1 MVDIITF
8 GEAMAVFVP
17 AEHGP
22 LRHVRHFE
30 KHVAGAEFNLAIGA
44 ARLGLEAGWISRVGR
59 DEFGEEIVRVLR
71 SEGVDTRHVRYSTRP
86 TGVYFKEYSALGE
99 PRVSYYRAG
108 SAASELGPD
117 DIDPGYIASTQV
129 LHVTGI
135 TPLLS
140 DTCLRATRKAVDAA
154 HQAGVTVALDPNI
167 RYKLVAPGDVPR
179 VFRPLLEDSDL
190 VLAGESELRAILQ
203 DNTSPLEQLEQAVLD
218 LGPRLVVVKRGADG
232 AVARTAEERVEE
244 GPYSVERVVDPIGAG
259 DGFDAGFLAGWLR
272 EWDLRQCLRLGNLV
286 GACATGVHGDY
297 EGYPGW
303 EDALARLERHQD
315 ACR

>member
-17 AEHGP
+17 TAPGP
-22 LRHVRHFE
+22 LRHVRQFE

-44 ARLGLEAGWISRVGR
+44 SRLGLEAGWISRVGR

-71 SEGVDTRHVRYSTRP
+71 GEGVDTRHVLFLNRP

-117 DIDPGYIASTQV
+117 DIDPGYIASAQA

-140 DTCLRATRKAVDAA
+140 ESCRQATRKAMDAA
-154 HQAGVTVALDPNI
+154 HQAGVTVVLDPNI
-167 RYKLVAPGDVPR
+167 RYKLIAPDNVPA

-190 VLAGESELRAILQ
+190 VLAGEGELRAILQ
-203 DNTSPLEQLEQAVLD
+203 DEISPLERLEEAVLD
-218 LGPRLVVVKRGADG
+218 LGPRLVVVKRGAEG

-244 GPYSVERVVDPIGAG
+244 GPYPVERVVDPIGAG

-272 EWDLRQCLRLGNLV
+272 KWELRQCLRLGNLV
-286 GACATGVHGDY
+286 GASATGVHGDH
-297 EGYPGW
+297 EGYPSW
-303 EDALARLERHQD
+303 EDALAMLERHQD